1 MAKAANKT
9 MNSLVQL
16 LLVVATM
23 LQLTLPINAQQDF
36 SVAQVPDP
44 FRVGDMYPPRSE
56 VDVCRPIQDYIDR
69 SSARYDS
76 QLVTNTNGDIIF
88 DTADSR
94 IMSSR
99 LQSRLNTLATSYKS
113 QFGRKMTVL
122 KAWTPFP
129 DSDLAGDDLSLHYEG
144 EWVLFEHFIVYG
156 SLVKYLCLWLC
167 TGTGFALCTLC
178 LLTACEPYNANCAV
192 KVQTCN

>member
-1 MAKAANKT
+1 MIST
-9 MNSLVQL
+9 EQPLHL
-16 LLVVATM
+16 LLVVAAM
-23 LQLTLPINAQQDF
+23 LHLIPYIFAQQDF
-36 SVAQVPDP
+36 SIAQVPDP

-56 VDVCRPIQDYIDR
+56 VEVCRPIQDYIHR

-99 LQSRLNTLATSYKS
+99 LQSRLNTLAASYKRR
-113 QFGRKMTVL
+113 FDRKMTVL

-129 DSDLAGDDLSLHYEG
+129 DPDLNDDYSLHYEG
-144 EWVLFEHFIVYG
+144 EYVCVY
-156 SLVKYLCLWLC
+156 Y
-167 TGTGFALCTLC
+167 TLC
-178 LLTACEPYNANCAV
+178 NE
-192 KVQTCN
+192 KFS